1 MSFGIVTLLQI
12 YICKL
17 LFTLLYK
24 SNDTEDAENWPY
36 IISVWVAY

>member
-1 MSFGIVTLLQI
+1 MSFGIVTLLGA
-12 YICKL
+12 
-17 LFTLLYK
+17 TLLYK